1 MEPRTFLDA
10 LHHAAGDYLLATV
23 LEGEAP
29 GAQLLLRGGVPLW
42 PEHPA
47 PCLSGRLPALR
58 GPAAPP
64 RPHGRWNGPSAARC
78 CSRDIRGTCP
88 HHRNGRFH
96 TE

>member
-58 GPAAPP
+58 QITSSGVQELEGLRVFAERFGASP
-64 RPHGRWNGPSAARC
+64 RLVEIGRA
-78 CSRDIRGTCP
+78 
-88 HHRNGRFH
+88 HV
-96 TE
+96 